1 MRWRCPRCASEAA
14 EPPPLCVVCGFEAD
28 GGVVLDATQT
38 RDDAGKVT
46 GHSSDGHAPAQQR
59 GGAYNPE
66 QVANEKRKHC
76 RRVVREVAA
85 ALHMDAHQDVMWGY
99 FERAVGG
106 EFGEGQWVRVWSAAV
121 AHIVART
128 RPTPVGRP
136 IGDIAATLGV
146 KLRQL
151 YSQYRT
157 IVGLLRLRHVLEAAG
172 VSEGATKKL
181 LEDVD
186 VHNGEIFS
194 LKARHLEKLG
204 IPLAD
209 IPRVLDAS
217 ADDSSGAGAGAGAGA
232 AASSGSSSASA
243 SAAAAA
249 AGRISSGS
257 TRYPL
262 PDDGLDPRVLIDRFI
277 RNLVPQTWFRDHPVK
292 GNSTVVELTRASFWL
307 LTLALTASLGTGR
320 KPEPLAAAAVILA
333 AESARLRAP
342 GRKLVLGPSTRQ
354 NTGSENQT
362 RTRLTAPPPPF
373 VPRWLT
379 RALCAKMFFG
389 NAAMMS
395 IGDIE
400 HGRGRGRGRGQGQG
414 RSAAAAQSAE
424 SSSLMD
430 ISDVASKLGVAHP
443 TLRKR

>member
-1 MRWRCPRCASEAA
+1 MPARWRCPRCASEAA
-14 EPPPLCVVCGFEAD
+14 EPPLLCVVCGFEVD

-38 RDDAGKVT
+38 RDEAGKTT
-46 GHSSDGHAPAQQR
+46 GHSSDGHAPNRQR
-59 GGAYNPE
+59 GGEYNPE
-66 QVANEKRKHC
+66 QVAIEKRKYC
-76 RRVVREVAA
+76 RGVLREVAA
-85 ALHMDAHQDVMWGY
+85 ALHMDAHHEVMWGY

-136 IGDIAATLGV
+136 IGEIAATLGV

-151 YSQYRT
+151 YGQYRT
-157 IVGLLRLRHVLEAAG
+157 VVGLLRLRHVLEAAG
-172 VSEGATKKL
+172 VSEGATKRL

-217 ADDSSGAGAGAGAGA
+217 VDDSSCGGGGA
-232 AASSGSSSASA
+232 AAV
-243 SAAAAA
+243 A
-249 AGRISSGS
+249 AGSSSGS

-262 PDDGLDPRVLIDRFI
+262 PDDGTDPRVLIDRFI
-277 RNLVPQTWFRDHPVK
+277 RILVPQSWFRDQPVK

-320 KPEPLAAAAVILA
+320 KAEPLAAAAVILA

-342 GRKLVLGPSTRQ
+342 GQKLVLGASVHPPS
-354 NTGSENQT
+354 
-362 RTRLTAPPPPF
+362 
-373 VPRWLT
+373 
-379 RALCAKMFFG
+379 
-389 NAAMMS
+389 
-395 IGDIE
+395 
-400 HGRGRGRGRGQGQG
+400 H
-414 RSAAAAQSAE
+414 QSARPNH
-424 SSSLMD
+424 SNQRPCNP
-430 ISDVASKLGVAHP
+430 AACP
-443 TLRKR
+443 FFACR